1 LLPPVWAC
9 PIALTAAL
17 VWVRVCG
24 GLCGGGGGVCA
35 SSVCVSVGSLPSL
48 PSDWVC
54 DGSPDPTRL
63 AGVLIFYY
71 YFFLP
76 TAVNNGFFL
85 FFFGTGVSPFG
96 TEVGGGGGGPHR
108 PPKVKI
114 RTRPSVLSWYSR
126 WHRGYDGSKYVF
138 IYIVRYYSNTHMSD
152 SILIHDYILCI

>member
-1 LLPPVWAC
+1 M
-9 PIALTAAL
+9 
-17 VWVRVCG
+17 
-24 GLCGGGGGVCA
+24 CA
-35 SSVCVSVGSLPSL
+35 SVCVSVGSLPSL

-96 TEVGGGGGGPHR
+96 TEVGGGGAQTPESQNSDA
-108 PPKVKI
+108 PL
-114 RTRPSVLSWYSR
+114 RTFLVLSLAQR
-126 WHRGYDGSKYVF
+126 V
-138 IYIVRYYSNTHMSD
+138 
-152 SILIHDYILCI
+152 